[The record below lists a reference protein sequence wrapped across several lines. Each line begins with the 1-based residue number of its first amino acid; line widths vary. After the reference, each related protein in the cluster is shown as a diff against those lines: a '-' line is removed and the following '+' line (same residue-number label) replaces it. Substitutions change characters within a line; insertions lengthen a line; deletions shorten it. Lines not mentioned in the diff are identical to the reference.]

1 MYCFTRKGD
10 KKTKYLLT
18 LDFDEND
25 EVTPRFTPVAEH
37 QKLTGP
43 GLDPGDILGGVSEAM
58 RLAQE
63 KYGESF
69 DELNFNEQSAL
80 IGQERPKAFR
90 RLAARKVMGLIRKR
104 PAYRPP
110 VSRVSPRRVRIRT
123 PRRARRSTTVAARGG
138 GDDGGG
144 GESDPSGDPPR
155 PRLTPALGTVV
166 LFPLQP
172 RNLKAP
178 WRRRR
183 PGPCRMARYL
193 RPVPRSR
200 HGCLSPP

>member
-1 MYCFTRKGD
+1 MWSFTRKGD
-10 KKTKYLLT
+10 KKTKYLLNI
-18 LDFDEND
+18 DFDEND
-25 EVTPRFTPVAEH
+25 EVLPRFTPVVKP
-37 QKLTGP
+37 QRLTGP
-43 GLDPGDILGGVSEAM
+43 GLDPGDVLGAVSEAV

-80 IGQERPKAFR
+80 IEQERPKAFR
-90 RLAARKVMGLIRKR
+90 RLAARRVMGLIRKR

-110 VSRVSPRRVRIRT
+110 VSRVSPRRVRIRA
-123 PRRARRSTTVAARGG
+123 PRRSRCSVAVASRGG

-144 GESDPSGDPPR
+144 GDPDPSGDPPR
-155 PRLTPALGTVV
+155 PRLPALGTVI
-166 LFPLQP
+166 LSPSQP
-172 RNLKAP
+172 HSLKTP

-183 PGPCRMARYL
+183 PGPCRIAHCL
-193 RPVPRSR
+193 RPIPRSR

>member
-18 LDFDEND
+18 LDYDEND
-25 EVTPRFTPVAEH
+25 EDSRRFIPVAEH

-43 GLDPGDILGGVSEAM
+43 GLDPGDILGAVSEAV

-80 IGQERPKAFR
+80 IEQERPKAFR
-90 RLAARKVMGLIRKR
+90 RLAARRVMGLIRRR

-123 PRRARRSTTVAARGG
+123 PRRSRRSVAVASRGG
-138 GDDGGG
+138 GNDGGG
-144 GESDPSGDPPR
+144 GDPDPSGDPPR
-155 PRLTPALGTVV
+155 PRLIPVLGTAI
-166 LFPLQP
+166 LFLSQP
-172 RNLKAP
+172 HSLKTP

-183 PGPCRMARYL
+183 PGPCRVVRRL
-193 RPVPRSR
+193 RPVPRSC

>member
-1 MYCFTRKGD
+1 MCVTFRGDEQTR
-10 KKTKYLLT
+10 YLLN
-18 LDFDEND
+18 LDYDEND
-25 EVTPRFTPVAEH
+25 EDSRRFIPVSEH

-43 GLDPGDILGGVSEAM
+43 DLDPGDVVGAACEAV

-69 DELNFNEQSAL
+69 DELNFNEKLAL
-80 IGQERPKAFR
+80 MGQERPKAFR
-90 RLAARKVMGLIRKR
+90 RLAARKVMSLIRR
-104 PAYRPP
+104 RPP
-110 VSRVSPRRVRIRT
+110 YRIPVIGVLRQTRSRIRAPRRS
-123 PRRARRSTTVAARGG
+123 RRSVAVAFRGG

-144 GESDPSGDPPR
+144 GDPDQSDPPR
-155 PRLTPALGTVV
+155 PRLPALGTLI
-166 LFPLQP
+166 LFPLQL
-172 RNLKAP
+172 RNPKAP

-200 HGCLSPP
+200 HGCLGPP